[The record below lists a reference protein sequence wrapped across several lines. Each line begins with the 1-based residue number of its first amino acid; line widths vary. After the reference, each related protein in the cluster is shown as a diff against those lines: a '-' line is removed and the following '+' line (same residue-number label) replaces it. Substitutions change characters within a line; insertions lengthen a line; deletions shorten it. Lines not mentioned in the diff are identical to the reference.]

1 MASNFKNKNWLGYA
15 AYFVVS
21 TIFLLYFLFPAD
33 SMEDL
38 LDSSFSR
45 INPELT
51 FTAEKI
57 SPWIPAGLRIDSG
70 EIYHGSTPEIALFKS
85 DSFYIAPHFLK
96 FVKGE
101 YSADLEGNAYKGE
114 MSGTFQFGA
123 ADKDIASE
131 ITFRDFALDEY
142 DFLVEK
148 FKHRVT
154 GRLSGEII
162 YSNESAGRA
171 GGSGSIDLR
180 LSDGRLQF
188 NTPLFNIASIDL
200 QSMRLEAKLNRLEIS
215 VVKAELQGPEVN
227 GSMTGSIKLR
237 KDIRQ
242 SQLNL
247 RGTLEPL
254 AQFYQTYPEI
264 RELLKT
270 MKKRVKRGQY
280 FFTVS
285 GTLGDPR
292 FKLL

>member
-1 MASNFKNKNWLGYA
+1 MASDSKNKNWLGYA
-15 AYFVVS
+15 AYFVVI
-21 TIFLLYFLFPAD
+21 TVLLLYFLFPAD
-33 SMEDL
+33 SMEEL
-38 LDSSFSR
+38 LNSSVSR
-45 INPELT
+45 INPELS
-51 FTAEKI
+51 FKAEKI
-57 SPWIPAGLRIDSG
+57 RPWIPAGLRIDSG
-70 EIYHGSTPEIALFKS
+70 QIYLAPPPEVAIFKS
-85 DSFYIAPHFLK
+85 DNFYISPHILK
-96 FVKGE
+96 FLKGE

-114 MSGTFQFGA
+114 ISGTLHFAA

-131 ITFRDFALDEY
+131 ITFRDFALGEY
-142 DFLVEK
+142 DFLAAK

-154 GRLSGEII
+154 GSLSGEII
-162 YSNESAGRA
+162 YSNESAGTA
-171 GGSGSIDLR
+171 GGSGNIDLR

-188 NTPLFNIASIDL
+188 KAPVFNIASLDL
-200 QSMRLEAKLNRLEIS
+200 QSIKFEAKLNRREIAI
-215 VVKAELQGPEVN
+215 VKAELQGSEVN

-254 AQFYQTYPEI
+254 AQFYQNYPEI

-280 FFTVS
+280 FFTVT
-285 GTLGDPR
+285 GTIGAPS